1 MLVWLILL
9 ISWPWHCQSGQ
20 ELVHNFRLA
29 RDDLRPHDIAI
40 IQFETRPLDKLYS
53 SKLRDYDN
61 NYWNV
66 SARWNKFYA
75 ISHGHQYAYI
85 AMDPSRPCKSS
96 KYQLSAVWCKVKA
109 MVRAFDLLPKAKAF
123 VYLDSDAVMTTNY
136 SLSDIIG
143 FMRRELVWDFNERPI
158 ALNQDGPGWACKN
171 TIEKLKA
178 YEYCLNSGT
187 LMWIRDD
194 RSYNM
199 LNDWWRSADDDY
211 ETSKFTSKWRNDWP
225 WEQAQLYLMKEK
237 YDNHVMILSFPS
249 EPYLKW
255 TNKLKPRA
263 QYPSDPVEPW
273 CFSHWPGAYCF
284 ITHHCASVNQKGK
297 LIEHYDL
304 PFERINIKPFY
315 IE

>member
-1 MLVWLILL
+1 
-9 ISWPWHCQSGQ
+9 
-20 ELVHNFRLA
+20 
-29 RDDLRPHDIAI
+29 
-40 IQFETRPLDKLYS
+40 
-53 SKLRDYDN
+53 
-61 NYWNV
+61 
-66 SARWNKFYA
+66 
-75 ISHGHQYAYI
+75 
-85 AMDPSRPCKSS
+85 
-96 KYQLSAVWCKVKA
+96 

-171 TIEKLKA
+171 TVEKLKA

-249 EPYLKW
+249 GNRIQMLSFF
-255 TNKLKPRA
+255 L
-263 QYPSDPVEPW
+263 S
-273 CFSHWPGAYCF
+273 FSPLC
-284 ITHHCASVNQKGK
+284 
-297 LIEHYDL
+297 
-304 PFERINIKPFY
+304 Y
-315 IE
+315 ILTLFLLSS

>member
-1 MLVWLILL
+1 
-9 ISWPWHCQSGQ
+9 
-20 ELVHNFRLA
+20 
-29 RDDLRPHDIAI
+29 
-40 IQFETRPLDKLYS
+40 
-53 SKLRDYDN
+53 
-61 NYWNV
+61 
-66 SARWNKFYA
+66 
-75 ISHGHQYAYI
+75 
-85 AMDPSRPCKSS
+85 
-96 KYQLSAVWCKVKA
+96 

-249 EPYLKW
+249 GNRIQMLSFFLPPVLHLNSTFIIFVEPYLKW

-273 CFSHWPGAYCF
+273 CFSHWPGIYLLSLLTLYHIF
-284 ITHHCASVNQKGK
+284 MHPTSTSTPHS
-297 LIEHYDL
+297 
-304 PFERINIKPFY
+304 NIMNV
-315 IE
+315 